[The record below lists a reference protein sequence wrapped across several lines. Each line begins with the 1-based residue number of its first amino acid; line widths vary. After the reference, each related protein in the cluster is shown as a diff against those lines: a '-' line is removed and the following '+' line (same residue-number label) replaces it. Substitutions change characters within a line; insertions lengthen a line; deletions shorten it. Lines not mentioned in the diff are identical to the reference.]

1 MEVYLS
7 WYTLLGTFLFISLA
21 ILAVSVLAYKAGFN
35 DCLMYLRLYGER
47 GIRRKFPNGLH

>member
-7 WYTLLGTFLFISLA
+7 WYTLLGSFLFIALT
-21 ILAVSVLAYKAGFN
+21 ILALSVLAYKAGFN